1 MRNYPANSC
10 CEACEISMENIVLFS
25 LFSVTRQIHLPLYI
39 YLQLSTYPPSSIYVY
54 VYPYLLIY
62 LCAPINLPIC
72 LYLSV
77 YLYTRFY
84 LPIIY
89 LYLSLSL
96 YLIPHLTLT
105 DQHAWN
111 KFSTKLKRSPVLLN
125 KEKERE
131 VKSYTLNQQ
140 FHLPLSQQA
149 VFFIQSHFLRVIIR
163 R

>member
-1 MRNYPANSC
+1 M
-10 CEACEISMENIVLFS
+10 SMENIVLFS

-96 YLIPHLTLT
+96 FDSSFDAYR
-105 DQHAWN
+105 
-111 KFSTKLKRSPVLLN
+111 STRMK
-125 KEKERE
+125 
-131 VKSYTLNQQ
+131 Q
-140 FHLPLSQQA
+140 
-149 VFFIQSHFLRVIIR
+149 VFNEAKTQSRFIK
-163 R
+163 